1 MNWKHY
7 LQKEFF
13 LPFFLW
19 ILFSLRIYPSDLLKT
34 FLESGKIFI
43 GSGLYGLGM
52 TIIANGLTAK
62 IAKKHFSREY
72 FIKIALWLAVITA
85 ISASLEF
92 YFGLRR

>member
-7 LQKEFF
+7 LQKEFL
-13 LPFFLW
+13 LPIFLW
-19 ILFSLRIYPSDLLKT
+19 ILFSLRIYRLDLAKT
-34 FLESGKIFI
+34 ILESGKIFI

-62 IAKKHFSREY
+62 IVKKHFSREY
-72 FIKIALWLAVITA
+72 FIKLALWLAAITA

-92 YFGLRR
+92 YFGLHK